1 MERMQ
6 NIVVVGAG
14 FGGLHA
20 ALRLSRKLKKAK
32 LHDRYTV
39 ILIDRNTYHT
49 FTPLLYEIACTSR
62 TSADDETLQSLVAFP
77 VDELVRGSSVEFVN
91 EEVRRINFVEQT
103 VDCKSRSFSFAY
115 CIIALGAEPDYFAI
129 PGLKEAALPLKTLKD
144 ALVLRDT
151 VMDLLKK
158 SAGEM
163 LHIVVAGGGPTGVE
177 IAGEM
182 KMWACELTAEAA
194 SQSAL
199 HVSIVDANPSVLSSF
214 DPRVQARATARLRQL
229 GVSILARER
238 VKRVYDS
245 HILLESGEKLH
256 HDLLIWTGGVRASA
270 VVESFAVEKEPRGRI
285 RVGQD
290 TVCTFPNRS
299 IPASER
305 VYAIGDIACLMD
317 PKTETPVPGAARPAI
332 MQARIAAD
340 AVFMAIARDE
350 HLPKIPVP
358 HTYRH
363 RTYPY
368 VIPIGGRYAVTKIGP
383 FVIRGFMGWLI
394 KKAIEVN
401 YFFSLMPFRKALAL
415 WLRSIRIFMKND
427 RLE

>member
-1 MERMQ
+1 MQ

-20 ALRLSRKLKKAK
+20 ALRLARKLKKAK

-39 ILIDRNTYHT
+39 ILIDRNAYHT

-62 TSADDETLQSLVAFP
+62 TSADDETLESLVGFP
-77 VDELVRGSSVEFVN
+77 IDELVRGSSVEFVN

-144 ALVLRDT
+144 ALVLRDA

-158 SAGEM
+158 STGEM

-182 KMWACELTAEAA
+182 KMWACALTAEAA

-214 DPRVQARATARLRQL
+214 DQRVQARVTARLRKL
-229 GVSILARER
+229 GVGILARER
-238 VKRVYDS
+238 VKRVYGS

-256 HDLLIWTGGVRASA
+256 HDLLIWTGGVRANA
-270 VVESFAVEKEPRGRI
+270 AAESFAVEKEPRGRI
-285 RVGQD
+285 MVGQD
-290 TVCTFPNRS
+290 TSCIFPNQS

-305 VYAIGDIACLMD
+305 VYAIGDVACLMN
-317 PKTETPVPGAARPAI
+317 PHTKNPAPGAARPAI
-332 MQARIAAD
+332 MQARVAAD
-340 AVFMAIARDE
+340 SVFAAIARE
-350 HLPKIPVP
+350 EQLPKIPALRA
-358 HTYRH
+358 YRH

-368 VIPIGGRYAVTKIGP
+368 VVPVGGRYAVTKMGP
-383 FVIRGFMGWLI
+383 LVIRGFVGWLV
-394 KKAIEVN
+394 KNAIELN
-401 YFFSLMPFRKALAL
+401 YFFSIMPFRKALGI
-415 WLRSIRIFMKND
+415 WLKGVRIFMKND